1 MRTLKLLVCSAA
13 LLALVLVP
21 TARASDETAAV
32 EGATP
37 PAGSIE
43 APAAEADV
51 AEAEAPATETTGDA
65 EAIAGGE
72 ARAPDAEAAVA
83 AATTA
88 AVGEAAATEPAP
100 EGVEAETAEPSGLL
114 AEEPLEIVEGE
125 APAAPGSPPTL
136 AEGGDDEMGEAVE
149 PAPAPALGEVGYDS
163 EGRPGRIHVVVP
175 GDTLWDISD
184 AYLGTP
190 WVWPSVW
197 TDNRDIENP
206 HLIYPGDHIWI
217 SQWEMRVVSPS
228 EAESMLGA
236 RPAAPEAVPV
246 EQPSP
251 AGVPMDVAVVPAEQ
265 RTRRV
270 SLREWVG
277 LISAEELEA
286 AASIVQ
292 KVPDPVMLAQ
302 MDRVYIG
309 LGEGEV
315 QVGDQFDIIRD
326 TEKVIDPDSGR
337 FLGHYV
343 VTLGW
348 LEVTEVHSETSLA
361 QIGLSTEDIVVGDR
375 LLPRRPEDLEIPIQ
389 PSPADVE
396 GKIVFFPRSRVVIGP
411 LDFVYLNRGTLDGL
425 EAGSPLEVIRSG
437 ELVQEPARGN
447 RVEVPERVIAKLLVV
462 DAQSDTS
469 VALVAETET
478 DLVVGDNFRGATE

>member
-13 LLALVLVP
+13 LLALALVP
-21 TARASDETAAV
+21 TARASDEMAAV

-37 PAGSIE
+37 PAGSPE
-43 APAAEADV
+43 APAAEASV
-51 AEAEAPATETTGDA
+51 AEAEATAVEATADVEV
-65 EAIAGGE
+65 IA
-72 ARAPDAEAAVA
+72 ADAEAATVVA
-83 AATTA
+83 A
-88 AVGEAAATEPAP
+88 GEEA
-100 EGVEAETAEPSGLL
+100 EAETAEPSELF
-114 AEEPLEIVEGE
+114 AEEPLEALEGE
-125 APAAPGSPPTL
+125 APAAPEASPTFEQS
-136 AEGGDDEMGEAVE
+136 AADEIGEAAE
-149 PAPAPALGEVGYDS
+149 PAPTPVLGEIGYDS

-206 HLIYPGDHIWI
+206 HLIHPGDHIWI
-217 SQWEMRVVSPS
+217 TESEMRVVSPS
-228 EAESMLGA
+228 EAESMLAA
-236 RPAAPEAVPV
+236 RPAAPQEFPAA
-246 EQPSP
+246 QPSP
-251 AGVPMDVAVVPAEQ
+251 VDMPMDVAVVPEEQ

-277 LISAEELEA
+277 LISAEELEG
-286 AASIVQ
+286 AASIVRR
-292 KVPDPVMLAQ
+292 VPEQVMLAQ

-326 TEKVIDPDSGR
+326 TEKVFDPDSNR
-337 FLGHYV
+337 LLGHHV

-361 QIGLSTEDIVVGDR
+361 RIGLSMEDIRVGDR
-375 LLPRRPEDLEIPIQ
+375 LTPRRPEALDIAIQ
-389 PSPADVE
+389 PSPEDVD

-425 EAGSPLEVIRSG
+425 EAGSPLEVIRGG
-437 ELVQEPARGN
+437 ELVNEPVRGG

-462 DAQSDTS
+462 DAQTETA

-478 DLVVGDNFRGATE
+478 DLIVGDNFRGATQ